1 MYPKLDTTQ
10 ALIDLTASVSH
21 DPDEA
26 DWFDVEEMIEL
37 LPNPSSVLRDLLYYL
52 HQDLL

>member
-1 MYPKLDTTQ
+1 MMHDVTR

-26 DWFDVEEMIEL
+26 DWYDVDEILESLTSPVVHLQE
-37 LPNPSSVLRDLLYYL
+37 VLRYL
-52 HQDLL
+52 HREFL

>member
-1 MYPKLDTTQ
+1 MMSDVAQ

-26 DWFDVEEMIEL
+26 DWFDVHETIEL
-37 LPNPSSVLRDLLYYL
+37 TTNPAAVLREIL
-52 HQDLL
+52 HYCHEEHL